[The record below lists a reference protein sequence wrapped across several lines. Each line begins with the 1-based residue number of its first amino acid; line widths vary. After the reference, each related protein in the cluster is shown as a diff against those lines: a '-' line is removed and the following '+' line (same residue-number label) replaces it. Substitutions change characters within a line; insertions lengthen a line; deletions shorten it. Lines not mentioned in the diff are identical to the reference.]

1 MYFAIRKLG
10 AGECMSTDS
19 WIEDV
24 DLITRFETLDE
35 AQKAQQSIDE
45 DGYVEIVR
53 IEIQIVEAELFDVME
68 IFEEAMR

>member
-10 AGECMSTDS
+10 AGEYMTPDS
-19 WIEDV
+19 WTEDA
-24 DLITRFETLDE
+24 DLITWFETLDE
-35 AQKAQQSIDE
+35 ARKAAQSIDE

-53 IEIQIVEAELFDVME
+53 IEIQIVEAELFDVRE